1 MYKILYSGKVYNV
14 RNLNVANGRHTVP
27 GREAR
32 AVCVSVPPLSVTLV
46 ANR

>member
-27 GREAR
+27 GRKTR
-32 AVCVSVPPLSVTLV
+32 AVCVSVPLPPVTHV